1 MVGSNYFICFDM
13 VIDKYTDKKGVVMY
27 KCTFG
32 TQTFHS
38 DKLESVQNWLEE
50 KKSVSEE
57 KQLEIKAQHDRAV
70 TEFYNN

>member
-1 MVGSNYFICFDM
+1 MVGSNYFICIAM
-13 VIDKYTDKKGVVMY
+13 VIDRYTIGEVVMY

-32 TQTFHS
+32 SQTFHS

-50 KKSVSEE
+50 KKSVSKE
-57 KQLEIKAQHDRAV
+57 KQIEIKARHDRAV